1 MKVISLEDEEKYLV
15 VMGRGPVKST
25 LAVCEIVSR
34 MQNVPFRRDTLKK
47 VIEAQLRRDK
57 SVTLEFLGSLC
68 ELLGLT
74 SQIGEVDFI
83 NIRSV
88 ESPQFSCW
96 MKFLL
101 SSKVSR
107 KTLLFFLIQNL
118 E

>member
-1 MKVISLEDEEKYLV
+1 MRKNTSCDGSWPSSLCCLRDCFTDAE
-15 VMGRGPVKST
+15 RS
-25 LAVCEIVSR
+25 
-34 MQNVPFRRDTLKK
+34 FRRDNFKK

-57 SVTLEFLGSLC
+57 SVTLEFWDHFATSRS
-68 ELLGLT
+68 T

-88 ESPQFSCW
+88 ESPAIFLL

-101 SSKVSR
+101 SPKYPAYCYSFSSK
-107 KTLLFFLIQNL
+107 L